1 MSTHQKADDAQTVAA
16 GADDPLLA
24 SVITSD
30 DTTLTPIPVSALPG
44 WRLLD
49 VLWRGPAHPQRWLVA
64 VAADRVLVLTG
75 GSEPWDQLTEG
86 AKVTTAAAAI
96 EVATLRATAVHPP
109 GARPVVLRQVD
120 DIRWLPQPGSEQRSD
135 VARARADLA
144 DRISPPGA
152 IGEGPWT
159 VTLWVRVGDTVE
171 RHEVQVD
178 HDGTTT
184 ATVAVAARS
193 LPVPVSR

>member
-1 MSTHQKADDAQTVAA
+1 
-16 GADDPLLA
+16 
-24 SVITSD
+24 
-30 DTTLTPIPVSALPG
+30 
-44 WRLLD
+44 
-49 VLWRGPAHPQRWLVA
+49 
-64 VAADRVLVLTG
+64 
-75 GSEPWDQLTEG
+75 
-86 AKVTTAAAAI
+86 
-96 EVATLRATAVHPP
+96 
-109 GARPVVLRQVD
+109 VLRQVD

-144 DRISPPGA
+144 DRITPAGA
-152 IGEGPWT
+152 TGEGPWT

-184 ATVAVAARS
+184 ATVVVAARA